1 MVMSNLAEIPIFQ
14 RNQTNTTVSSAI
26 YHANIGSGIH
36 QNLKDTQTIRLH
48 HIWSDH
54 SILYVNFMAG
64 QSPTGPGKLQ
74 QELVTIEGL
83 KAEGSDIDNSINWIN
98 FNQTVNQNDK
108 DILMLPMTIDELVE
122 QVKCSPKQSSL
133 GNDSLG
139 YGT

>member
-26 YHANIGSGIH
+26 HHANIGSGIH

-64 QSPTGPGKLQ
+64 QSPTGPGRWRANRIYASHPALQ
-74 QELVTIEGL
+74 KRITNKVHRLIVTL
-83 KAEGSDIDNSINWIN
+83 SK
-98 FNQTVNQNDK
+98 
-108 DILMLPMTIDELVE
+108 
-122 QVKCSPKQSSL
+122 
-133 GNDSLG
+133 
-139 YGT
+139 